1 MVWGQ
6 KRPCRQKGLNSQ
18 KGTDEHRDAG
28 RRTLVRNKT
37 HDRDTAGLPCNPFM
51 IAWAVTKVREFS
63 TDWGSFSSII
73 MTMNYF
79 YKEEKNPRYLH
90 FEIII
95 TRVNG
100 PIPRNDA
107 RGSRTERRREGERF
121 SHQEKQSPGLPK

>member
-37 HDRDTAGLPCNPFM
+37 HDRDTAGLPSNPFM

-79 YKEEKNPRYLH
+79 YKEEKKSQI
-90 FEIII
+90 F
-95 TRVNG
+95 
-100 PIPRNDA
+100 A
-107 RGSRTERRREGERF
+107 F
-121 SHQEKQSPGLPK
+121 